1 MSIITTDTLNNL
13 KVLHYDQ
20 CDINSSSDL
29 KQHRGVIYS
38 SSTSSTSVTS
48 VDKIMCKSFPFTPE
62 INVNDSELLNT
73 HVVPNLEGAL
83 FFESHEGTI
92 VRLWYHNDE
101 HKWYISTHRKIDAF
115 TSKWG
120 INTSYGEIFNNVMRN
135 NISLSWADQEDEML
149 ENENT
154 NYEPIITR
162 KIFDRFCET
171 CNKNYVY
178 TFLIRN
184 TDANRIVIRDY
195 KEPHMFCIGMFD
207 RTNNFAFIKPNNTL
221 KFSSPIEYTFTTLSQ
236 CITDIQNIDPYKLQ
250 GLIMIQKNGQCIKL
264 LNSEYDR
271 LQKLRAN
278 VPSLEFRY
286 LQVRCTEL
294 KDDFIQLYIEHSTT
308 FDNVE
313 KILNNIIHN
322 IFKKYIY
329 RFVQKK
335 QALLP
340 PCQYNLMTKIHN
352 LYLTRKVEKVDLSVV
367 LKAVNECTDKELYS
381 LLQNYKQNERKYGNG
396 NFISENLK
404 QKILKE

>member
-20 CDINSSSDL
+20 CDINTSSDI
-29 KQHRGVIYS
+29 KQIRGLIYS
-38 SSTSSTSVTS
+38 TNAANAANDTNAATGSGDIEETIV
-48 VDKIMCKSFPFTPE
+48 CRSFPFTPE
-62 INVNDSELLNT
+62 INVNDTELLNT
-73 HVVPNLEGAL
+73 HVIPNLESAL
-83 FFESHEGTI
+83 FFDSHEGAI
-92 VRLWYHNDE
+92 IRLWYYNNE

-120 INTSYGEIFNNVMRN
+120 TNTSYGDLFNSVIRN

-149 ENENT
+149 EEEN
-154 NYEPIITR
+154 TR
-162 KIFDRFCET
+162 KIFDKFCET
-171 CNKNYVY
+171 CNKNYIY

-184 TDANRIVIRDY
+184 TNTNRIVIRDY

-207 RTNNFAFIKPNNTL
+207 RTNNFAFIKPNKTF
-221 KFSSPIEYTFTTLSQ
+221 KFSSPSEYTFTNLEQ
-236 CITDIQNIDPYKLQ
+236 CVSDIQTMDPYKLQ
-250 GLIMIQKNGQCIKL
+250 GLIMIQKDGQCIKL
-264 LNSEYDR
+264 LNSDYDK

-286 LQVRCTEL
+286 LQVRCTEV
-294 KDDFIQLYIEHSTT
+294 KDDFIQLYNEHSTT
-308 FDNVE
+308 FENVE
-313 KILNNIIHN
+313 KIVNNITNN

-352 LYLTRKVEKVDLSVV
+352 LYPER
-367 LKAVNECTDKELYS
+367 LKRLIY
-381 LLQNYKQNERKYGNG
+381 
-396 NFISENLK
+396 
-404 QKILKE
+404 

>member
-20 CDINSSSDL
+20 CDINTSSDI
-29 KQHRGVIYS
+29 KQIRGLIYS
-38 SSTSSTSVTS
+38 ATNDAT
-48 VDKIMCKSFPFTPE
+48 DGDIKEKILCKSFPFTPE
-62 INVNDSELLNT
+62 INVNDTELLKT
-73 HVVPNLEGAL
+73 HIVPNLDGAL

-92 VRLWYHNDE
+92 IRLWYHNDE

-120 INTSYGEIFNNVMRN
+120 TNTSYGELFNSVIRN
-135 NISLSWADQEDEML
+135 NISLSWADQEDEMV
-149 ENENT
+149 EDENT
-154 NYEPIITR
+154 R
-162 KIFDRFCET
+162 KLFDRFCET

-184 TDANRIVIRDY
+184 TDTNRIVIRDY

-207 RTNNFAFIKPNNTL
+207 RTNNFDFIKPNKTL
-221 KFSSPIEYTFTTLSQ
+221 KFSSPSEYTFTNLEQ
-236 CITDIQNIDPYKLQ
+236 CISDIQNMDQYKLQ
-250 GLIMIQKNGQCIKL
+250 GLIMIQTDGQCIKL

-294 KDDFIQLYIEHSTT
+294 KDDFIQLYNEHSTT
-308 FDNVE
+308 FENVE
-313 KILNNIIHN
+313 KIVNNITNN

-352 LYLTRKVEKVDLSVV
+352 LYLTRTIEKVDLSVV
-367 LKAVNECTDKELYS
+367 TESVNKCTDKELYS
-381 LLQNYKQNERKYGNG
+381 LVQNYKQNERKYGSG
-396 NFISENLK
+396 NFISETLK
-404 QKILKE
+404 QKIISN